1 MEAANLCPSF
11 GPLQGFWLP
20 LVQKVKDK
28 GHVIMASGKAQEDWD
43 HRGAAPGQGAGQ
55 PADLHEDL
63 PQDWGASQGP
73 ELQAHGNRQPQG
85 CGRRLPHKRHSA
97 THSNLSLLRLTWLSH
112 RGGWEEGGSG
122 RPEKATPCHRYS

>member
-28 GHVIMASGKAQEDWD
+28 GQVIMASGKAQEDWD
-43 HRGAAPGQGAGQ
+43 HRGPAPGQGAGQ

-73 ELQAHGNRQPQG
+73 ELQVVSTTSGWHM
-85 CGRRLPHKRHSA
+85 A
-97 THSNLSLLRLTWLSH
+97 TGSH
-112 RGGWEEGGSG
+112 RAVAGGSLT
-122 RPEKATPCHRYS
+122 RDTQQHTQI